1 MDLMKK
7 EVIVL
12 NATQYQM
19 TDTETGEI
27 NEGTSV
33 RYLITNNLAP
43 CAEEQQKGYKL
54 AKARVGFNSFND
66 FPEVPGIYEA
76 DLDVRINKDGV
87 AMVVANS
94 FTFKKSLTGK

>member
-12 NATQYQM
+12 NTTQYQM

-33 RYLITNNLAP
+33 RYLMTNNLAP

-54 AKARVGFNSFND
+54 AKARVSIVLMTSLR
-66 FPEVPGIYEA
+66 FPVSMKLIWMSGSIRTVWQWLLPT
-76 DLDVRINKDGV
+76 VSPSR
-87 AMVVANS
+87 S
-94 FTFKKSLTGK
+94 H

>member
-33 RYLITNNLAP
+33 RYLMTNNLAP

-54 AKARVGFNSFND
+54 IKARVGFNNFND
-66 FPEVPGIYEA
+66 FPEVPGVYDA
-76 DLDVRINKDGV
+76 DLESGSIRMDVGNGCCQQLHFQEVIDR
-87 AMVVANS
+87 
-94 FTFKKSLTGK
+94 

>member
-33 RYLITNNLAP
+33 RYLMTNNLAP
-43 CAEEQQKGYKL
+43 
-54 AKARVGFNSFND
+54 
-66 FPEVPGIYEA
+66 
-76 DLDVRINKDGV
+76 
-87 AMVVANS
+87 
-94 FTFKKSLTGK
+94 

>member
-19 TDTETGEI
+19 TDAETGEI

-33 RYLITNNLAP
+33 RYLMTNNLAP

-54 AKARVGFNSFND
+54 IKARVGFNNFND
-66 FPEVPGIYEA
+66 FPEFPVSMMLILMSGSI
-76 DLDVRINKDGV
+76 R
-87 AMVVANS
+87 MVWQWLLPTA
-94 FTFKKSLTGK
+94 SLSRSH